1 MPIDNSDLIEKYIKF
16 ERQGLKGSIDGLL
29 EVYPEFEESVE
40 SLRDNKKCR

>member
-16 ERQGLKGSIDGLL
+16 ERQGLKGSIDRLL
-29 EVYPEFEESVE
+29 EVYPEFKEKVE